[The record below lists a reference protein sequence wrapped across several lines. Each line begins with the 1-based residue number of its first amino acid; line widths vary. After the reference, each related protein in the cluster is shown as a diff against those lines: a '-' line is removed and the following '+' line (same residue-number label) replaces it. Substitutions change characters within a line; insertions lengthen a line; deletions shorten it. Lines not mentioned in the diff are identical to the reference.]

1 LILNVNEIKQ
11 NNKKMEIKNTSHV
24 HDINYYSR
32 FNFNNTN
39 GAKNGNDPCSSSS
52 KFNLSGS
59 DVDNGSVGPPQLSML
74 PQHPYAATTTS
85 TAFDN
90 FANLDKK
97 FNKYNA
103 FGQFIAAS
111 LADLSDEK
119 ATDVMQRITM
129 EIFAAQRD
137 LN

>member
-1 LILNVNEIKQ
+1 MTVI
-11 NNKKMEIKNTSHV
+11 
-24 HDINYYSR
+24 
-32 FNFNNTN
+32 
-39 GAKNGNDPCSSSS
+39 
-52 KFNLSGS
+52 
-59 DVDNGSVGPPQLSML
+59 

-85 TAFDN
+85 TSFDS

-137 LN
+137 LNWKFHYLCIFSFIYYCQANQVGYKNKFFFFSINYYWFSI

>member
-1 LILNVNEIKQ
+1 LRLISWIFLKRLALCFP
-11 NNKKMEIKNTSHV
+11 
-24 HDINYYSR
+24 SR
-32 FNFNNTN
+32 FTFNNAN
-39 GAKNGNDPCSSSS
+39 GAKNGNDSPNYKLPTSP
-52 KFNLSGS
+52 KHESG
-59 DVDNGSVGPPQLSML
+59 GPPPMTML

-85 TAFDN
+85 TSFESY
-90 FANLDKK
+90 ANIDKK
-97 FNKYNA
+97 FHKYNT

-111 LADLSDEK
+111 LADLNDEK

>member
-1 LILNVNEIKQ
+1 MTMI
-11 NNKKMEIKNTSHV
+11 
-24 HDINYYSR
+24 
-32 FNFNNTN
+32 
-39 GAKNGNDPCSSSS
+39 
-52 KFNLSGS
+52 
-59 DVDNGSVGPPQLSML
+59 

-85 TAFDN
+85 TSFDS

>member
-1 LILNVNEIKQ
+1 LALIEKLWAKH
-11 NNKKMEIKNTSHV
+11 S
-24 HDINYYSR
+24 SFLFR
-32 FNFNNTN
+32 FSFNNTN
-39 GAKNGNDPCSSSS
+39 GAKNGGGDQSNYKLPTSP
-52 KFNLSGS
+52 
-59 DVDNGSVGPPQLSML
+59 NGGGPPPMTVI

-85 TAFDN
+85 TSFDS

-129 EIFAAQRD
+129 EIFSAQRD

>member
-1 LILNVNEIKQ
+1 MIVALRI
-11 NNKKMEIKNTSHV
+11 
-24 HDINYYSR
+24 SR
-32 FNFNNTN
+32 FTFNNTN
-39 GAKNGNDPCSSSS
+39 GAKNGNDSSTM
-52 KFNLSGS
+52 NEA
-59 DVDNGSVGPPQLSML
+59 GPPPMTMI
-74 PQHPYAATTTS
+74 PQHPYAATNTS
-85 TAFDN
+85 TSFDS
-90 FANLDKK
+90 FANMDKK

>member
-1 LILNVNEIKQ
+1 MFACAICEVSSNE
-11 NNKKMEIKNTSHV
+11 
-24 HDINYYSR
+24 YSIIFR

-39 GAKNGNDPCSSSS
+39 GAKNGNDLSYNKHTSSPS
-52 KFNLSGS
+52 NEA
-59 DVDNGSVGPPQLSML
+59 GPPPMTMI

-85 TAFDN
+85 TSFDS

>member
-1 LILNVNEIKQ
+1 MSN
-11 NNKKMEIKNTSHV
+11 S
-24 HDINYYSR
+24 
-32 FNFNNTN
+32 
-39 GAKNGNDPCSSSS
+39 
-52 KFNLSGS
+52 
-59 DVDNGSVGPPQLSML
+59 VDNNSPGGPPQMTMI

-85 TAFDN
+85 TSFDG

>member
-1 LILNVNEIKQ
+1 
-11 NNKKMEIKNTSHV
+11 MKNFF
-24 HDINYYSR
+24 R
-32 FNFNNTN
+32 FTFNNTN
-39 GAKNGNDPCSSSS
+39 GAKNGNDPSHYKLPTSPM
-52 KFNLSGS
+52 NESG
-59 DVDNGSVGPPQLSML
+59 GPPPMTII

-85 TAFDN
+85 TSFDSY
-90 FANLDKK
+90 ANLDKK

-111 LADLSDEK
+111 LADLSNEK

>member
-1 LILNVNEIKQ
+1 MTII
-11 NNKKMEIKNTSHV
+11 
-24 HDINYYSR
+24 
-32 FNFNNTN
+32 
-39 GAKNGNDPCSSSS
+39 
-52 KFNLSGS
+52 
-59 DVDNGSVGPPQLSML
+59 

-85 TAFDN
+85 TSYDSY
-90 FANLDKK
+90 ANLDKK

-137 LN
+137 LNWKLYYCIFPSLLPNEQQQQIFINYYWFSI

>member
-1 LILNVNEIKQ
+1 
-11 NNKKMEIKNTSHV
+11 M
-24 HDINYYSR
+24 
-32 FNFNNTN
+32 
-39 GAKNGNDPCSSSS
+39 NDNP
-52 KFNLSGS
+52 G
-59 DVDNGSVGPPQLSML
+59 GPPPMTMI

-85 TAFDN
+85 TSFDSY
-90 FANLDKK
+90 ANLDKK

-111 LADLSDEK
+111 LADLADEK

>member
-1 LILNVNEIKQ
+1 M
-11 NNKKMEIKNTSHV
+11 NNSL
-24 HDINYYSR
+24 DS
-32 FNFNNTN
+32 
-39 GAKNGNDPCSSSS
+39 A
-52 KFNLSGS
+52 LSG
-59 DVDNGSVGPPQLSML
+59 GPSQMPQMTML

-85 TAFDN
+85 LDS

-119 ATDVMQRITM
+119 AIDVMQRITM
-129 EIFAAQRD
+129 EIFTAQRD
-137 LN
+137 IN

>member
-1 LILNVNEIKQ
+1 MLSATNPF
-11 NNKKMEIKNTSHV
+11 
-24 HDINYYSR
+24 R
-32 FNFNNTN
+32 FKFNNTN
-39 GAKNGNDPCSSSS
+39 GAKNGHGSTY
-52 KFNLSGS
+52 KLSTSPDHDG
-59 DVDNGSVGPPQLSML
+59 GIGPPPMTII

-85 TAFDN
+85 TSFDGY
-90 FANLDKK
+90 ANLDKK

>member
-1 LILNVNEIKQ
+1 LASKILNESFENPF
-11 NNKKMEIKNTSHV
+11 
-24 HDINYYSR
+24 R
-32 FNFNNTN
+32 FTFNNTN
-39 GAKNGNDPCSSSS
+39 GAKNGNDSSNYKLPTSPMHDT
-52 KFNLSGS
+52 SG
-59 DVDNGSVGPPQLSML
+59 GPPPMTMI

-85 TAFDN
+85 TSFDS

>member
-1 LILNVNEIKQ
+1 
-11 NNKKMEIKNTSHV
+11 M
-24 HDINYYSR
+24 
-32 FNFNNTN
+32 TN
-39 GAKNGNDPCSSSS
+39 S
-52 KFNLSGS
+52 
-59 DVDNGSVGPPQLSML
+59 VDNNSNGPPQMTMI
-74 PQHPYAATTTS
+74 PQHPYAATTS
-85 TAFDN
+85 TPFDG
-90 FANLDKK
+90 FSSLDKK